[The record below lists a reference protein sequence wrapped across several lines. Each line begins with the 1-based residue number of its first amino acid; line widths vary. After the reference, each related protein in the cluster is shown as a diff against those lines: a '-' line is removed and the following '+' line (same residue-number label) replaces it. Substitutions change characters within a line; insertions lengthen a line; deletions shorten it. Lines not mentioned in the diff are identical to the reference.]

1 MLPTYLFCPPVV
13 SAKGMPK
20 KTEFPLASAKPL
32 TEPPLSLTVLGPAAD
47 PAGGA
52 GGGGGGGGGPRV
64 TGPPCGPGA
73 GGPGGGGPGGAASLA
88 TARAVTQGAANAALN
103 T

>member
-20 KTEFPLASAKPL
+20 KTELPLASAKPL
-32 TEPPLSLTVLGPAAD
+32 TEPPLRLTVLGPAAAF
-47 PAGGA
+47 AGGA
-52 GGGGGGGGGPRV
+52 GGGGGGLLGGLRV
-64 TGPPCGPGA
+64 VGGQAGGSGGA
-73 GGPGGGGPGGAASLA
+73 GGPGRAASLA
-88 TARAVTQGAANAALN
+88 TARAVTQGTASAAFN